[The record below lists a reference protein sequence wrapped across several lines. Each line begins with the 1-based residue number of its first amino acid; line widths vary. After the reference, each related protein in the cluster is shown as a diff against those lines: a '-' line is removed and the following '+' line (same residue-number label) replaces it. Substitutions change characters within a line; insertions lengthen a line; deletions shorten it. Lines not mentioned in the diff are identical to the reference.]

1 MMLPIAGKKA
11 RLNRRK
17 VSDTIAGWFFLFP
30 LLMVFLV
37 FVGWPLVKTVFYLG
51 FTKYSMMSDPKWIGL
66 KNYIKLFTQ
75 DPNTQSMWAAT
86 IRIPLMLIPL
96 HVLFSLPMAYVVHSC
111 RSRLV
116 RSLTR
121 TIVYL
126 PVLVTT
132 SAVAIAWN
140 FIFATES
147 GPLNWV
153 LTQVGLVGAE
163 GKIAWLMD
171 RRYAMWAIVIF
182 SAWKFIGQY
191 FLYYYVG
198 MQNIPESYFEAARID
213 GANTFQMFRK
223 ITVPLITPTMFF
235 VLIIVMTGAIQA
247 FDEPYFITGG
257 GPGYYTTNA
266 ALYIYRKAFKSYDM
280 GYAAA
285 ISTILFL
292 IVFVLTLIQLKM
304 QKKWVNYDYE

>member
-1 MMLPIAGKKA
+1 M
-11 RLNRRK
+11 
-17 VSDTIAGWFFLFP
+17 
-30 LLMVFLV
+30 
-37 FVGWPLVKTVFYLG
+37 
-51 FTKYSMMSDPKWIGL
+51 
-66 KNYIKLFTQ
+66 
-75 DPNTQSMWAAT
+75 
-86 IRIPLMLIPL
+86 
-96 HVLFSLPMAYVVHSC
+96 
-111 RSRLV
+111 
-116 RSLTR
+116 TR
-121 TIVYL
+121 TVVYL

-198 MQNIPESYFEAARID
+198 MQNIPESYYEAARID